1 MKLLAI
7 GGSGSMGRYVMHAV
21 QEFASIDEVIIADI
35 DYSTALQFADS
46 LNSKVSALHLDVND
60 MTAVKIAMAGADIV
74 VNTCGPYF
82 RFAVPILQAAIDSGC
97 HYMDICDDW
106 EPTIDMLKLDD
117 QAKAAGICATI
128 GLGASPGLT
137 NLMTLIAAR
146 ELDLVTSVVTG
157 WDMGGATLDETG
169 ANQSTNAAM
178 LHAVEQMTGEV
189 QIFTKGAYKMVKPLK
204 PRTVMYPGMKPFVGN
219 VFGHPE
225 ALTFPKYF
233 PDLIESVNLAHG
245 GDANSML
252 LRLVMG
258 IVDLGLLS
266 KTKAAN
272 LFAWL
277 ESLNRTQ
284 AKRQG
289 DDYPPSIYGY
299 AHGLR
304 HGVQA
309 SVGVCLAKDDS
320 NEAMR
325 EQELGMGHITGIP
338 LACVVKLLA
347 DGGITRTGVLAPE
360 AGHIDPHA
368 FIDDVFAELNKATG
382 QQLGGFDQNV
392 VIARSW

>member
-1 MKLLAI
+1 
-7 GGSGSMGRYVMHAV
+7 
-21 QEFASIDEVIIADI
+21 
-35 DYSTALQFADS
+35 
-46 LNSKVSALHLDVND
+46 
-60 MTAVKIAMAGADIV
+60 
-74 VNTCGPYF
+74 
-82 RFAVPILQAAIDSGC
+82 
-97 HYMDICDDW
+97 
-106 EPTIDMLKLDD
+106 
-117 QAKAAGICATI
+117 
-128 GLGASPGLT
+128 
-137 NLMTLIAAR
+137 
-146 ELDLVTSVVTG
+146 
-157 WDMGGATLDETG
+157 
-169 ANQSTNAAM
+169 
-178 LHAVEQMTGEV
+178 
-189 QIFTKGAYKMVKPLK
+189 
-204 PRTVMYPGMKPFVGN
+204 MKPFVGN

-225 ALTFPKYF
+225 ALTFPQYF
-233 PDLIESVNLAHG
+233 PDIIESVNLAHG

-289 DDYPPSIYGY
+289 HDYPPSIYGY
-299 AHGLR
+299 AHGLK

-320 NEAMR
+320 NEAML

-338 LACVVKLLA
+338 LACGVKLLA

>member
-1 MKLLAI
+1 
-7 GGSGSMGRYVMHAV
+7 
-21 QEFASIDEVIIADI
+21 
-35 DYSTALQFADS
+35 
-46 LNSKVSALHLDVND
+46 VND
-60 MTAVKIAMAGADIV
+60 MTAVKIAMAGVDIV

-106 EPTIDMLKLDD
+106 EPTIDMLKLDEK
-117 QAKAAGICATI
+117 AKAAGICATI

-225 ALTFPKYF
+225 ALTFPQYF
-233 PDLIESVNLAHG
+233 PDIIESVNLAHG

-277 ESLNRTQ
+277 ESLNRSQ

-289 DDYPPSIYGY
+289 DDYPPPIYGY
-299 AHGLR
+299 AHGLK
-304 HGVQA
+304 HGAPA
-309 SVGVCLAKDDS
+309 SVGVSLAKNDS

-338 LACVVKLLA
+338 LACGVKLLA

>member
-1 MKLLAI
+1 
-7 GGSGSMGRYVMHAV
+7 MGRYVMHAV

-60 MTAVKIAMAGADIV
+60 MTAVKIAMAGVDIV

-106 EPTIDMLKLDD
+106 EPTIEMLKLDD

-233 PDLIESVNLAHG
+233 PNLIESVNLAHG

-289 DDYPPSIYGY
+289 DDYPPSICGY
-299 AHGLR
+299 AHGLK

-338 LACVVKLLA
+338 LACGVKLLA
-347 DGGITRTGVLAPE
+347 NGGITRTGVLAPE

-392 VIARSW
+392 IIARAW